1 MKNHSESCRRISFA
15 LLGLLVAVM
24 AAATFIE
31 HHKGTDFAASRI
43 YYSWWFALLW
53 AATAASGLC
62 WLLRAARRR
71 FSLLLLHGAWAVI
84 LTGAGLSA
92 LTSKS
97 GQLHLRQGETAHT
110 YLSEAEGHP
119 SIRLPF
125 RVRLD
130 RFDVDYHHGTTTA
143 SDYRSLLTLTLP
155 DGTVRQGSV
164 SMNKVLTAEGVR
176 LYQMSYDSDGGG
188 SILSV
193 RSDPWGQPLTYMG
206 YALLLLGLVGTLLDP
221 QGGFRRALRSPLLRG
236 SKAAACA
243 LLLAGT
249 GFLPT
254 ASAQPTLPAP
264 TAENFGKLYVEYG
277 GRICPMQT
285 LAQDFCRKVYGAP
298 RYGSFTAEQVMAGWI
313 FWPDEWNKE
322 PLIQVKSRALRQRF
336 DLGRH
341 SAFNDFFLDGYRL
354 GPLVQGYYSG
364 LNPALGK
371 AAAEVD
377 DRIMLIYSLRR
388 ADLLKL
394 FPVRHKNGGGGR
406 ADVQWITPT
415 ATRFDSL
422 EVAPRDS
429 AFIRDVFSQM
439 FLAAKAG
446 RFADVDRSIRAIYD
460 YQTAHAAGSL
470 PQARTVRAERTYN
483 ALNLP
488 TWLYRTNLT
497 LGLLLFGFMLVRTGR
512 AASSSLGTR
521 RIGQAGRIGL
531 QLLLWAGFGLLTWYM
546 ALRTLVSGRLPL
558 GNGFETMLS
567 VAWAALLL
575 AIVCGIAARRTPW
588 SGFITASGFLI
599 SGFFLLVASL
609 SQSSAQI
616 SPLVPVLS
624 SPLLSLHV
632 SIIMLSYALL
642 SFTFLSSLTALV
654 TLWRGGGSPQAAEQ
668 GERLRQLSTVILH
681 PAIVLLA
688 CGIFIGAIWAN
699 LSWGRYWGWDPKEV
713 WALITLL
720 VYVLPLH
727 SGSLPAFRRQRNFH
741 LYLALAFLTVLM
753 TYFGVNYVLG
763 GMHSYAG

>member
-1 MKNHSESCRRISFA
+1 MKSYPNLCRRSSFA
-15 LLGLLVAVM
+15 LLGLLVVVM

-31 HHKGTDFAASRI
+31 HAKGTAFAASRI

-62 WLLRAARRR
+62 WLLHAARRR
-71 FSLLLLHGAWAVI
+71 FPLLLLHGAWAVI
-84 LTGAGLSA
+84 LAGAGLSA
-92 LTSKS
+92 LTSRS
-97 GQLHLRQGETAHT
+97 GQLHLRQGETADT

-119 SIRLPF
+119 NVKLPF
-125 RVRLD
+125 SVKLD

-155 DGTVRQGSV
+155 DGTVRRGSV
-164 SMNKVLTAEGVR
+164 SMNKVLNAEGVR
-176 LYQMSYDSDGGG
+176 LYQMSYDSDGQG

-193 RSDPWGQPLTYMG
+193 RSDPWGQPLTYFG
-206 YALLLLGLVGTLLDP
+206 YALLLLGLVSTLFAP

-236 SKAAACA
+236 SKAAACF
-243 LLLAGT
+243 LLLLGT
-249 GFLPT
+249 WSVRT
-254 ASAQPTLPAP
+254 ASAQPTLPAQ
-264 TAENFGKLYVEYG
+264 TADNLGKLYVEYG
-277 GRICPMQT
+277 GRICPVQT
-285 LAQDFCRKVYGAP
+285 LAQDFCRKIYGAP
-298 RYGSFTAEQVMAGWI
+298 SYGSFSAEQVMAGWI

-336 DLGRH
+336 DLARH
-341 SAFNDFFLDGYRL
+341 SSFNDFFLNGYRL

-364 LNPALGK
+364 LGPALGK

-394 FPVRHKNGGGGR
+394 FPVRQKASGGSGKG
-406 ADVQWITPT
+406 VQWITPMT
-415 ATRFDSL
+415 TRFDSM
-422 EVAPRDS
+422 EVTTRDS

-488 TWLYRTNLT
+488 TWLYRANLT
-497 LGLLLFGFMLVRTGR
+497 IGLLLFGFMLVRTGR
-512 AASSSLGTR
+512 AATPPVR
-521 RIGQAGRIGL
+521 PNRAMRAGHITL

-546 ALRTLVSGRLPL
+546 TLRTLISGRLPL

-575 AIVCGIAARRTPW
+575 AIVCGIAARRTLW

-642 SFTFLSSLTALV
+642 SFTFLSSLTALI
-654 TLWRGGGSPQAAEQ
+654 TQWRGKGSAQAAEQ
-668 GERLRQLSTVILH
+668 SERLRQLTTVILH

-688 CGIFIGAIWAN
+688 CGIFVGAIWAN

-727 SGSLPAFRRQRNFH
+727 AGSLPAFRKPSHFH
-741 LYLALAFLTVLM
+741 LYIALAFVTVLM